1 MRKRPLKLEQLGILN
16 VRSELC
22 HMEQNEFNHLNTGYE
37 GELEFDKVLTDFIQN
52 TNNIH
57 IKDYR
62 FKVKPDDGRHHR
74 RIDHKGSEVQI
85 DSLLISKNRIYT
97 FEVKKY
103 THDLIYS
110 DDDWSYVNGDIFRT
124 PMPQISRQ
132 NHELKFLLKKIPHHI
147 EVYSCIVFINPHQ
160 TVYNLPYE
168 KNILVR
174 SNLTNFLQRNI
185 GENTYNY
192 EKLVNH
198 LENKKVRTSM
208 YDSKANIEFNEL
220 RVGIYCPT
228 CYRKLFKENRSRYVC
243 KKCLVTFDIL
253 TVSQRLIEELKILY
267 GNEFPV
273 NTKMISRLSGGLISN
288 TYLWKMKKLNHLH
301 F

>member
-62 FKVKPDDGRHHR
+62 FKVKPDDGGHHR

-160 TVYNLPYE
+160 TVYNLPYG

-174 SNLTNFLQRNI
+174 SNLSNFLQRNMSS
-185 GENTYNY
+185 NSVNY
-192 EKLVNH
+192 QNLCDY
-198 LENKKVRTSM
+198 LESKRIYTSM
-208 YDSKANIEFNEL
+208 YDAKVNIGFNEL
-220 RVGIYCPT
+220 KTGVYCPT
-228 CYRKLFKENRSRYVC
+228 CYRALFKENQYRYTC
-243 KKCLVTFDIL
+243 KKCMTTLNTL
-253 TVSQRLIEELKILY
+253 TVAKRLAEEISILNHEWPITPKIISQ
-267 GNEFPV
+267 F
-273 NTKMISRLSGGLISN
+273 SGGAISCS
-288 TYLWKMKKLNHLH
+288 YIRKMNKIH